1 MCRPVASSSR
11 VLTDGMRNLSTVA
24 SVPVQ
29 PQTPM
34 QYRPA
39 QSMPP
44 SLTDAMRKF
53 SIGTS
58 TPVASVPVQPQP
70 PMQQIAKTTMNTAV
84 VSLPLVPSSSKLVK
98 PPARPGF
105 GSVGKKIMITANHFL
120 VQLGDK
126 NPHQYDVTITP
137 EVTSKTKCKHIMKCL
152 IEQYKASHLGNHGF
166 AYDGNKSAFA
176 AGPLPFKNKEFV
188 IVVPEKD
195 GGRQHDN
202 PQETIQA
209 LDIVLREVASHE
221 RIIVGRSIF
230 SSPLGNG
237 VDYCRGFCQS
247 LRPTGMGL
255 SLSIDMSNA
264 HQAET
269 GQSFIEEQALE
280 IGSRKSVC
288 KLFGSYD
295 LLDLIKS
302 FQIGRQKEIQSLL
315 EVGPVTNFAHRNH
328 PQSLLKG
335 RFLRFVQDKK
345 STSVPVQ
352 ERHRVLDY
360 ERVQLLPQTETV
372 ESSRQY
378 HDGSDDRS
386 RQTHHFYLSQQTL
399 ELESDYDTAKLR
411 ELSNR
416 RRVSN
421 LLQNGFG
428 LRLDELLRSHV
439 ERQEQASQSEQQESV
454 FENDGVSQAVQSAKG
469 ALSSPPAIP
478 QLSGTERDIIN
489 GLRIDMVRLQE
500 QMNSLQSTL
509 ETCMKMQHELQRS
522 VQQEVWSALSRLSTS
537 GDDIHKREYQLGRL
551 ILFIK
556 LTNRELYTVIEW
568 QITYF

>member
-1 MCRPVASSSR
+1 MKYRHVRSILRVFNQLLRVLMCRPVASSSR
-11 VLTDGMRNLSTVA
+11 VPTDGMRNLSTVT

-44 SLTDAMRKF
+44 SLTDAMRNF

-58 TPVASVPVQPQP
+58 TRVASVRVQGQP
-70 PMQQIAKTTMNTAV
+70 PMQQIAKTTTNTAV

-98 PPARPGF
+98 PRARQGF

-195 GGRQHDN
+195 GHDSSSQLLRVTNMYN

-209 LDIVLREVASHE
+209 LDIALKEVASHE
-221 RIIVGRSIF
+221 LSAWQVVSTCCRDSVKSASNR
-230 SSPLGNG
+230 NG
-237 VDYCRGFCQS
+237 AYSVLTCQM
-247 LRPTGMGL
+247 PTK
-255 SLSIDMSNA
+255 
-264 HQAET
+264 
-269 GQSFIEEQALE
+269 
-280 IGSRKSVC
+280 RK
-288 KLFGSYD
+288 L
-295 LLDLIKS
+295 
-302 FQIGRQKEIQSLL
+302 
-315 EVGPVTNFAHRNH
+315 
-328 PQSLLKG
+328 SLLKG

-360 ERVQLLPQTETV
+360 QRVQLLPQTETI
-372 ESSRQY
+372 ESSGQY

-386 RQTHHFYLSQQTL
+386 QETHHFNLPHQTL
-399 ELESDYDTAKLR
+399 ELESDYDTAELR
-411 ELSNR
+411 ELSKR

-421 LLQNGFG
+421 LLQMNARNKHLNLSNKKVY
-428 LRLDELLRSHV
+428 LRMMVSARLFRAQK
-439 ERQEQASQSEQQESV
+439 ERE
-454 FENDGVSQAVQSAKG
+454 
-469 ALSSPPAIP
+469 
-478 QLSGTERDIIN
+478 IIN

-537 GDDIHKREYQLGRL
+537 GEDSLETCFLCCDNSSYDFSSDRCGRVHVCSNCAKK
-551 ILFIK
+551 INWSK
-556 LTNRELYTVIEW
+556 LKESVRHP
-568 QITYF
+568 

>member
-1 MCRPVASSSR
+1 MCRPVALSSQMP
-11 VLTDGMRNLSTVA
+11 TDGIRNLSTVA

-29 PQTPM
+29 PQTPI

-44 SLTDAMRKF
+44 SIRV
-53 SIGTS
+53 IG
-58 TPVASVPVQPQP
+58 
-70 PMQQIAKTTMNTAV
+70 IEWRIFDGD
-84 VSLPLVPSSSKLVK
+84 LVL
-98 PPARPGF
+98 
-105 GSVGKKIMITANHFL
+105 
-120 VQLGDK
+120 
-126 NPHQYDVTITP
+126 VTITP

-195 GGRQHDN
+195 RHDSSSQLLRVTNMYN

-209 LDIVLREVASHE
+209 LDIALKEVASHE
-221 RIIVGRSIF
+221 LSAWQVVSTCCRDSVKSASNR
-230 SSPLGNG
+230 NG
-237 VDYCRGFCQS
+237 AYSVLVY
-247 LRPTGMGL
+247 
-255 SLSIDMSNA
+255 MSNA

-280 IGSRKSVC
+280 IGSRKSVH

-302 FQIGRQKEIQSLL
+302 FQIGRQKKIQICWRI
-315 EVGPVTNFAHRNH
+315 GP
-328 PQSLLKG
+328 SLLKG

-372 ESSRQY
+372 ERSGQY

-386 RQTHHFYLSQQTL
+386 QETHHFNLSQQTL
-399 ELESDYDTAKLR
+399 ELESDYDTAELR
-411 ELSNR
+411 ELTDQKNSP
-416 RRVSN
+416 SN

-478 QLSGTERDIIN
+478 QLSRTEREIIN

-537 GDDIHKREYQLGRL
+537 GEDSLETCFLCCDNSSYDFSSDRCGRVHVCSNYAKKINWL
-551 ILFIK
+551 K
-556 LTNRELYTVIEW
+556 LKESVRHP
-568 QITYF
+568 

>member
-1 MCRPVASSSR
+1 MHAPIQPQHQWKYAKSWTILQVFNKLLRVLMCRLVALSSR
-11 VLTDGMRNLSTVA
+11 VPTDGMRNLSTIT

-44 SLTDAMRKF
+44 SLTDAMRNF

-58 TPVASVPVQPQP
+58 TRVASV
-70 PMQQIAKTTMNTAV
+70 
-84 VSLPLVPSSSKLVK
+84 
-98 PPARPGF
+98 R
-105 GSVGKKIMITANHFL
+105 
-120 VQLGDK
+120 
-126 NPHQYDVTITP
+126 
-137 EVTSKTKCKHIMKCL
+137 
-152 IEQYKASHLGNHGF
+152 YKASHLGNHGF

-176 AGPLPFKNKEFV
+176 AGPLPFENKEFV

-195 GGRQHDN
+195 GKEKLLGDRYL
-202 PQETIQA
+202 A
-209 LDIVLREVASHE
+209 LTWQWLSTTV
-221 RIIVGRSIF
+221 
-230 SSPLGNG
+230 
-237 VDYCRGFCQS
+237 RGLCQS
-247 LRPTGMGL
+247 SGQNGMGL
-255 SLSIDMSNA
+255 SLSHWCVLLLNMSNA

-269 GQSFIEEQALE
+269 GQSLIEEQALE
-280 IGSRKSVC
+280 IGSRKSVR

-372 ESSRQY
+372 ERSGQY
-378 HDGSDDRS
+378 HDGLDDRS
-386 RQTHHFYLSQQTL
+386 QETHHFNLSQQTL
-399 ELESDYDTAKLR
+399 ELESDYDTAELR

-439 ERQEQASQSEQQESV
+439 ERKEQASQSEQQESV

-478 QLSGTERDIIN
+478 QLSRTEREIIN

-509 ETCMKMQHELQRS
+509 ETCMKMQHELQRL
-522 VQQEVWSALSRLSTS
+522 VQQEVGEDNIETCFLSC
-537 GDDIHKREYQLGRL
+537 D
-551 ILFIK
+551 
-556 LTNRELYTVIEW
+556 TVVMI
-568 QITYF
+568 FF